1 MNGRSPSI
9 IALLAVV
16 ALTGCGSY
24 HVGPNELFPPGIR
37 TVYVPLFESD
47 SYRRNLGL
55 WLTEAVVKQIESQTP
70 FKVVP
75 SPTAD
80 SVLTGRILL
89 DRKQTVAEN
98 ANDEPRLIG
107 HSIAAVV
114 SWYARDGRL
123 LYQRRFDL
131 GAEFLPESGQSLTT
145 AQQEVLERIAR
156 EIAGRMERADW

>member
-1 MNGRSPSI
+1 MNGRSRSI
-9 IALLAVV
+9 ATLLAVIV
-16 ALTGCGSY
+16 LTGCGSY
-24 HVGPNELFPPGIR
+24 RIGPDGLFPPDIR

-47 SYRRNLGL
+47 SYRRNLGI
-55 WLTEAVVKQIESQTP
+55 WLTEAVAKQIESQTP

-123 LYQRRFDL
+123 LFQRRFDL

-145 AQQEVLERIAR
+145 AQQAVLERIAQQ
-156 EIAGRMERADW
+156 IAGQMERADW

>member
-9 IALLAVV
+9 ATLLAVIV
-16 ALTGCGSY
+16 LTGCGSY
-24 HVGPNELFPPGIR
+24 RIGPDGLFPPDIR

-47 SYRRNLGL
+47 SYRRNLGV
-55 WLTEAVVKQIESQTP
+55 WLSEAVVKQIESQTP

-80 SVLTGRILL
+80 SVLTGRLL
-89 DRKQTVAEN
+89 VDRKQTVAEN

-123 LYQRRFDL
+123 LFQRRFDL

-145 AQQEVLERIAR
+145 AQQEVLEQIAQQ
-156 EIAGRMERADW
+156 IAGQMERADW